1 MLVKS
6 FIKLTPGYGTAI
18 LHSHSLVHRG
28 RERGKK
34 KSARGGGG
42 GGNFYWYIQGEPL
55 WRREA
60 WSPKPCKG
68 LAICRAKAI
77 PSFLTKLFIYSII
90 FVL

>member
-1 MLVKS
+1 MGLPFYIVTLLS
-6 FIKLTPGYGTAI
+6 IEVG
-18 LHSHSLVHRG
+18 
-28 RERGKK
+28 EEGK
-34 KSARGGGG
+34 RRVQGEGGG
-42 GGNFYWYIQGEPL
+42 GGNFYWYTQGDPL

-90 FVL
+90 SVL